1 MKARN
6 EFLKDKAER
15 IRLKSLEMTTRAGS
29 GHPTTAMSAAEVF
42 SVLYFDQM
50 VYDPENPNS
59 LEGDDFVLSKG
70 HGAPGLYATMDEAGM
85 LKDQDIM
92 SLREFDSILEGHP
105 VPKLAGVR
113 LATGSLGQGLSGG
126 LGLAMAMKM
135 DSIDRYAYVLIGD
148 GEMAEGNV
156 WEAMLLGSALKL
168 NNVIGIVDINRLG
181 QSGPTIYEWNIEE
194 YQKKAEAFG
203 WHTQTIDGHSIDEV
217 IEAVEAA
224 KKDPRPSMILAQTVK
239 GKGVDFLENA
249 DGRHGQAASED
260 ELVKA
265 REQIKKRLQTVDY
278 KPDNQTSLSPLP
290 SKDEGKIEID
300 PQYQK
305 GDKEATRTAFG
316 NAVKKLGE
324 KDKQIVVL
332 DGDVKNSTRTK
343 FSFDSFPD
351 RSVECYI
358 AEQNMIGFAAG
369 LQARGK
375 RPYVATFAAF
385 LTRAHDQIRMAS
397 YSQADMKVCGT
408 HTGVSIGEDGPSQ
421 MGLEDLAMMRSLYG
435 SIVLSPSDAVSAEKL
450 TAAMNTYQGISYLR
464 ALRPKTPVIYD
475 PSEEFEIGGSKLLK
489 PSGDHSAMILG
500 TGITVNEALKARETL
515 QEEGISAGV
524 MDIYSLKPIDKEGV
538 LEAVQNASFILTV
551 EDHYPEGGMGEA
563 VAAAVG
569 QNIPVYSQA
578 VTKLPHS
585 GSSGELMS
593 EQGIDAQGIAERVRQ
608 LIKSENKQ
616 GVK

>member
-6 EFLKDKAER
+6 EFLQDKADR

-29 GHPTTAMSAAEVF
+29 GHPTTAMSAAEIF

-50 VYDPENPNS
+50 VYDPDNPNS

-70 HGAPGLYATMDEAGM
+70 HGAPGLYAAMDEAGM

-156 WEAMLLGSALKL
+156 WEAMVLGPALKL
-168 NNVIGIVDINRLG
+168 DNVIGIVDINRLG

-194 YQKKAEAFG
+194 YQKKMEAFG
-203 WHTQTIDGHSIDEV
+203 WHTQTIDGHSIEEI

-224 KKDPRPSMILAQTVK
+224 KKDPRPSMILAKTVK

-249 DGRHGQAASED
+249 DGRHGQAVSED

-278 KPDNQTSLSPLP
+278 KPDNQTSLSPLS

-324 KDKQIVVL
+324 QDKQIVVL

-351 RSVECYI
+351 RSIECYI

-369 LQARGK
+369 LQARNK

-397 YSQADMKVCGT
+397 YSQADMKICGT

-435 SIVLSPSDAVSAEKL
+435 SIVLSPSDPVSAEKL

-475 PSEEFEIGGSKLLK
+475 SSEEFEIGGSKVLK
-489 PSGDHSAMILG
+489 QSGDSSAM
-500 TGITVNEALKARETL
+500 
-515 QEEGISAGV
+515 
-524 MDIYSLKPIDKEGV
+524 
-538 LEAVQNASFILTV
+538 
-551 EDHYPEGGMGEA
+551 
-563 VAAAVG
+563 
-569 QNIPVYSQA
+569 
-578 VTKLPHS
+578 
-585 GSSGELMS
+585 
-593 EQGIDAQGIAERVRQ
+593 
-608 LIKSENKQ
+608 
-616 GVK
+616 